1 MCMKSSKPATVPEPV
16 KYAQQKTANRQDT
29 ADAQSR
35 VTESRNRATKTLLA
49 DNVGETDETTK
60 KVLLGG

>member
-1 MCMKSSKPATVPEPV
+1 MCIGGSKPTPVAEPI
-16 KYAQQKTANRQDT
+16 KYAEQKQANRRDT
-29 ADAQSR
+29 EDAQSR

-49 DNVGETDETTK
+49 ENVGETDETTK